1 MAPKKSKT
9 KKENKLGKAKAI
21 VKRINSDL
29 IEASFNAI
37 ETTVKTGEKWQKLTA
52 KLAKKAEPLTKQ
64 QINMF
69 VETAESI
76 KGQLENSTERLK
88 KLVGYDPKMMENAK
102 KRVSKHPLVE
112 KAEEMKEKFEKEL
125 SNNKLVKKAEKM
137 SDQLKKNISTT
148 IDEAKEKLE
157 DYAEETMDSIS
168 EKIEKK
174 KPKKAQKSKKA
185 KKAKKATK
193 KKVVEKQEV
202 AIEKEAI
209 IAENKKEEKAE
220 KVAEKVTVIAE
231 KEEILVEKII
241 VAKTDRIDDLK
252 VIKGIGPVLE
262 KSLND
267 LNITAYAQISKMTLK
282 DLTKILTDAGINAKI
297 YDLSGWKA
305 QAKLALAGDMEAV
318 KNWEKK

>member
-1 MAPKKSKT
+1 MATKKSKT
-9 KKENKLGKAKAI
+9 KKDNNLGKAKAI

-29 IEASFNAI
+29 IDASFNAI

-64 QINMF
+64 QINMV

-88 KLVGYDPKMMENAK
+88 TLVGYDPKMMENAK
-102 KRVSKHPLVE
+102 KMVHENPLVE
-112 KAEEMKEKFEKEL
+112 KAEEFKNKFEKEL

-137 SDQLKKNISTT
+137 SEKLKKNISST
-148 IDEAKEKLE
+148 INEAKEKLE
-157 DYAEETMDSIS
+157 DYAENAMDSIVG
-168 EKIEKK
+168 KTA
-174 KPKKAQKSKKA
+174 KATP

-193 KKVVEKQEV
+193 KKAV
-202 AIEKEAI
+202 
-209 IAENKKEEKAE
+209 KKEKI
-220 KVAEKVTVIAE
+220 VTA
-231 KEEILVEKII
+231 KEEATAALSEEVKEEVIVEKII
-241 VAKTDRIDDLK
+241 VAKTEVVDNLK

-267 LNITAYAQISKMTLK
+267 LNITAYDQISKMTLK
-282 DLTKILTDAGINAKI
+282 DMTKLLTDAGINAKI

-305 QAKLALAGDMEAV
+305 QSKLAFKGDMEAV